1 MVPVSKC
8 SCPKNTLYVLAT
20 SILGKLS
27 TLEEQLERFPDRRS
41 RRHCTV
47 DGIGTITEAS
57 PNWLVDVYH

>member
-1 MVPVSKC
+1 MVPISKC
-8 SCPKNTLYVLAT
+8 SCLKNTLYVLAT

-27 TLEEQLERFPDRRS
+27 TLEEQLESFPDRRS
-41 RRHCTV
+41 RRHCIF